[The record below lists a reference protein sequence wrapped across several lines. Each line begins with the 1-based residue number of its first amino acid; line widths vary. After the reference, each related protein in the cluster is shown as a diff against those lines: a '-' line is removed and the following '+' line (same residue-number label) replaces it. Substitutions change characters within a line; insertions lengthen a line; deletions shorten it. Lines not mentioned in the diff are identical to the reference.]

1 MNAYA
6 EMKKRHQ
13 EEVNALPMYWA
24 FSDEQFDQQLKRL
37 GLTRNDTGR
46 LCKTFGGGFCL
57 ASDAQMI
64 ADTLRG
70 HRREMEEAI
79 SADETGDGFIKDMF
93 LSELSNHEYTYT
105 CEVEETV
112 EACALRWSR
121 SKTTSG
127 SDTGL
132 RWRQSELRES
142 GWLFILRRLFN
153 GN

>member
-24 FSDEQFDQQLKRL
+24 FSDEQFNQQLKEL
-37 GLTRNDTGR
+37 GLTRNDTGK

-70 HRREMEEAI
+70 HRREMEEAREADLTRADHRAKAVRRD
-79 SADETGDGFIKDMF
+79 SARIPERMMTWY
-93 LSELSNHEYTYT
+93 LHLN
-105 CEVEETV
+105 
-112 EACALRWSR
+112 
-121 SKTTSG
+121 
-127 SDTGL
+127 
-132 RWRQSELRES
+132 
-142 GWLFILRRLFN
+142 
-153 GN
+153 

>member
-24 FSDEQFDQQLKRL
+24 FSDEQFDKQLKEL
-37 GLTRNDTGR
+37 GLTRNDTGK

-93 LSELSNHEYTYT
+93 LSELSNHEYHARRVSTT
-105 CEVEETV
+105 GRGVH
-112 EACALRWSR
+112 WSAA
-121 SKTTSG
+121 SG
-127 SDTGL
+127 K
-132 RWRQSELRES
+132 
-142 GWLFILRRLFN
+142 
-153 GN
+153 

>member
-24 FSDEQFDQQLKRL
+24 FSDEQFDQQLKEL
-37 GLTRNDTGR
+37 GLTRNDTGK

-70 HRREMEEAI
+70 QRFPLTKPGMGSSRICFGTSFVITSTPTPARSREPWKPA
-79 SADETGDGFIKDMF
+79 
-93 LSELSNHEYTYT
+93 
-105 CEVEETV
+105 
-112 EACALRWSR
+112 ALRWSR

-127 SDTGL
+127 SNTGL
-132 RWRQSELRES
+132 RWRQRNYAK
-142 GWLFILRRLFN
+142 RLAFHFEETV
-153 GN
+153 